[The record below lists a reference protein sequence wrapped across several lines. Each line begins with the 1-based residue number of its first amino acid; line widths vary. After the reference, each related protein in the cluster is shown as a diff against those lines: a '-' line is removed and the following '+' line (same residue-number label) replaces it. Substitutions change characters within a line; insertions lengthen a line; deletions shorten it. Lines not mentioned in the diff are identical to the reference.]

1 MSDAVDPDGVA
12 FQRLG
17 LGREAVVLG
26 RVQVGEIMELDG
38 NKFGAC
44 FRLMLPEASAT
55 NWRPVRDRDEARRL
69 SSIKVNDWLNAAGLR
84 PIGAG
89 R

>member
-1 MSDAVDPDGVA
+1 MTDAPSRDGVA
-12 FQRLG
+12 FRRLG

-26 RVQVGEIMELDG
+26 RVTVGEIMEMDG
-38 NKFGAC
+38 DRFGAC

-84 PIGAG
+84 PVRA

>member
-1 MSDAVDPDGVA
+1 MTDAPDLDGVT
-12 FQRLG
+12 FQHLG

-26 RVQVGEIMELDG
+26 RVQVGEIMELDSDRA
-38 NKFGAC
+38 GAC

-69 SSIKVNDWLNAAGLR
+69 SRVKVADWLNAAGLR
-84 PIGAG
+84 PV
-89 R
+89 

>member
-1 MSDAVDPDGVA
+1 MGDAAGDDGVV

-26 RVQVGEIMELDG
+26 RVQVGEIMEMDG
-38 NKFGAC
+38 DRFGAC

-55 NWRPVRDRDEARRL
+55 AWRPVRDRDEARRL
-69 SSIKVNDWLNAAGLR
+69 TRIKVADWLNAAGLQ
-84 PIGAG
+84 PIGGA